1 MPETSSPRWYVR
13 SWNSAGAR
21 RGRCS
26 CSPWLL
32 SMRIDTGSGLCCD
45 VGYEVDGK
53 LGRREVEVAVI
64 GDVMVLSETI
74 IVHYVL
80 LMSCV
85 SE

>member
-1 MPETSSPRWYVR
+1 
-13 SWNSAGAR
+13 
-21 RGRCS
+21 
-26 CSPWLL
+26 
-32 SMRIDTGSGLCCD
+32 MRIDTGSGLCCD